1 MKKKFVFGA
10 LLAAMLLTSM
20 AIVPA
25 VSAQADIS
33 QNKEHADAIDIS
45 NKKSISKE
53 DLKKVSENVNVL
65 KETDDEK

>member
-33 QNKEHADAIDIS
+33 QNKEHADAIDI
-45 NKKSISKE
+45 
-53 DLKKVSENVNVL
+53 
-65 KETDDEK
+65 

>member
-33 QNKEHADAIDIS
+33 QNKEHADAIYI
-45 NKKSISKE
+45 
-53 DLKKVSENVNVL
+53 
-65 KETDDEK
+65 